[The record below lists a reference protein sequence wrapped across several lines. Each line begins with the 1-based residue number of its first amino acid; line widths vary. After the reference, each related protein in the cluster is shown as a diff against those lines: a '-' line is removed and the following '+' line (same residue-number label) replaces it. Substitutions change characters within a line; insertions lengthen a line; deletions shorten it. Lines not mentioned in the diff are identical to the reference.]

1 VILLRGAGH
10 ERSSDPSDR
19 RTSVR
24 IVNGL
29 TPSQKGAIA
38 EAEIA
43 AAATRAG
50 ILILRPDAEG
60 RRYDLVFDTGPEL
73 LRVQCKWGS
82 RKSDVI
88 AVRTSTCRHTPLNG
102 YLRTIY
108 SADEIDAFAV
118 YCSDTDACYY
128 LPVDVVGGK
137 SYIHLRLAPARNN
150 QQIGVTMADDYRLG
164 AVAQL
169 GERLAGSQ
177 KVRGSSPLSST
188 GPRAA

>member
-1 VILLRGAGH
+1 
-10 ERSSDPSDR
+10 
-19 RTSVR
+19 
-24 IVNGL
+24 VNGL

-60 RRYDLVFDTGPEL
+60 RRYDLVFDTGPQL

-118 YCSDTDACYY
+118 YCPDTSISASRPPGTTRRSA
-128 LPVDVVGGK
+128 LQWPT
-137 SYIHLRLAPARNN
+137 I
-150 QQIGVTMADDYRLG
+150 T
-164 AVAQL
+164 
-169 GERLAGSQ
+169 GS
-177 KVRGSSPLSST
+177 GL
-188 GPRAA
+188 

>member
-1 VILLRGAGH
+1 VIRPPRELVFAF
-10 ERSSDPSDR
+10 
-19 RTSVR
+19 
-24 IVNGL
+24 VNGL

-60 RRYDLVFDTGPEL
+60 RRYDLVFDTGPQL
-73 LRVQCKWGS
+73 LRVQCKWARVARDGQ
-82 RKSDVI
+82 VI
-88 AVRTSTCRHTPLNG
+88 SVRTCTSRLTPLNG
-102 YLRTIY
+102 YVRTTY
-108 SADEIDAFAV
+108 SADEIDAVAV
-118 YCSDTDACYY
+118 YCPDTDECYF
-128 LPVDVVGGK
+128 LPIELVAGK
-137 SYIHLRLAPARNN
+137 TYTHLRLATARNN
-150 QQIGVTMADDYRLG
+150 QKIGVTMADDYRLG

-188 GPRAA
+188 GPKAA